1 MYSICCKYLVPTI
14 ESPVQEKKNMRR
26 MILIALACTLALRG
40 QQKKILITEGD
51 AALVQDLQSVTSR
64 ARIVPVTRATVMNEI
79 VDADAYIGEITSA
92 EVRSGKNLKWV
103 GVMSAGVERVLFPR
117 DGSSDLRD
125 SQITLTNNKIVQGP
139 EIADHAL
146 AMLLMLSR
154 NLYILYKNDQQQVWD
169 SRAFHGIELNGK
181 IAIVVGVGG
190 IGTQIAVRANAF
202 GMTVIGVDTEDKP
215 FLPFLKRVVKPDQ
228 FDDVLAQADV
238 VFISVPDTPKSHKM
252 MGAHQF
258 ELMKK
263 NSYFIAVSR
272 GGIYDMN
279 GLVRALDE
287 RRLAGAGVDVT
298 DPEPLPKRHPL
309 WRFENVIITP
319 HIAGRS
325 DQDAARMVGTIRE
338 NIRRFVEGKPLINVV
353 DKQKGY

>member
-1 MYSICCKYLVPTI
+1 MKIALPETRIIQRLV
-14 ESPVQEKKNMRR
+14 
-26 MILIALACTLALRG
+26 LIALACTLALRAE
-40 QQKKILITEGD
+40 QKILVADSDT
-51 AALVQDLQSVTSR
+51 ALVRDLQAVTER
-64 ARIVPVTRATVMNEI
+64 ARIVPVTKANVMAEI
-79 VDADAYIGEITSA
+79 ADADAYIGEITSP
-92 EVRSGKNLKWV
+92 EVRAGKNLKWV

-117 DGSSDLRD
+117 DGSSDLRN

-154 NLYILYKNDQQQVWD
+154 NLYVLYRNEQQQTWD
-169 SRAFHGIELNGK
+169 PGSFHGIELNGK
-181 IAIVVGVGG
+181 TAVVVGVGG
-190 IGTQIAVRANAF
+190 VGTQIAVRANAF

-215 FLPFLKRVVKPDQ
+215 FLPFLKSVVKPDQ
-228 FDDVLAQADV
+228 FDEVLPQADV

-263 NSYFIAVSR
+263 KSYFIAVSR
-272 GGIYDMN
+272 GGTYDMN
-279 GLVRALDE
+279 GLVKALDE
-287 RRLAGAGVDVT
+287 KRLAGAGVDVT
-298 DPEPLPKRHPL
+298 DPEPLPKQHPL
-309 WRFENVIITP
+309 WRFENVIVTP

-325 DQDAARMVGTIRE
+325 DQDADRMVGTIKE